1 MKDLEMERLFR
12 FRFGRFRDE
21 EKNLVGVHAWTSVV
35 IVKKKNAPLDLGV
48 QNTQPHSNV
57 HNYTNKN

>member
-48 QNTQPHSNV
+48 QIAKYPAS
-57 HNYTNKN
+57 